1 MNTKL
6 KIFVVGGLGCIAP
19 NIINYASHVMSGGS
33 IPANIA
39 GLALGGTLFFIIAG
53 FLVAYILNAKDIRD
67 AFYKG
72 VAVPALVISLANGV
86 TAEKNNVHEVPAV
99 PVNTGEINLPGQ
111 TESSFLT
118 LWSPAPAYA
127 QTGGAGAVVN
137 GTVEFEITPQGVKN
151 ISVSILDHDGNVIA
165 RTRSDNSAF
174 KISFPAGEYTAAIE
188 TDEYYKEEQIRIA
201 GNQAT
206 KVAVVLEQKGF
217 IKKFSGGVK
226 SLLKR

>member
-1 MNTKL
+1 
-6 KIFVVGGLGCIAP
+6 
-19 NIINYASHVMSGGS
+19 MSGGS

-86 TAEKNNVHEVPAV
+86 TAEKNKVHEVPAI

-111 TESSFLT
+111 NESSFLT
-118 LWSPAPAYA
+118 LWSPAAPAYA
-127 QTGGAGAVVN
+127 QIGGAGAAVN
-137 GTVEFEITPQGVKN
+137 GTVEFEITPKDVKN

-174 KISFPAGEYTAAIE
+174 IISFPAGEYTAVIE

-201 GNQAT
+201 GNQTT